1 MTRFHDDLMCS
12 CRLCGCV
19 AHRVPLDRFPAGKYV
34 DIKDTISGFKGV
46 LDGKYD
52 DLPEVSL
59 DTCHEQSDIALQ
71 VIQQC
76 NFWVWMSSCGSGA
89 NVLCSVGMAA

>member
-1 MTRFHDDLMCS
+1 M
-12 CRLCGCV
+12 LCCCV
-19 AHRVPLDRFPAGKYV
+19 AHRVPLDHFPAGKYV

-59 DTCHEQSDIALQ
+59 DTCHEQLGIALQ
-71 VIQQC
+71 VMQQR
-76 NFWVWMSSCGSGA
+76 NLWVWLSSCGSWA
-89 NVLCSVGMAA
+89 NTLCSIGMAA